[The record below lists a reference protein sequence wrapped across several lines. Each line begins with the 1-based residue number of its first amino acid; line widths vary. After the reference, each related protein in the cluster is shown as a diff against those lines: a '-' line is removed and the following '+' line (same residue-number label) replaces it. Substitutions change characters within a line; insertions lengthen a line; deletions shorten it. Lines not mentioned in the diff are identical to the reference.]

1 MAAAAPRPDTTQI
14 SADPAPAARLSGLAT
29 EPAKVDAARLHP
41 GAAKPVGAPH
51 KWLIA
56 VSVILGPILEVLD
69 SSIVN
74 VSLPHMQGSFSAG
87 VDEVAWVVTSYLVAN
102 GIMIPMTGWISARFG
117 RKRYFL
123 LSLLS
128 FICASALC
136 GAARTLSEIIVFRLA
151 QGLAGA
157 AMVPSSQAIMME
169 TFPPEE
175 QQMAMATWGVGM
187 MVAPVIGPTLG
198 GWITDNWNWRWNF
211 YINVPLGI
219 VAFIMVS
226 AFVHDPAY
234 LGRRREGGRVDW
246 LGIICLVV
254 WLGLLQ
260 IVCDRGQR
268 ADWFSSPWVVWAVGL
283 SGLAMF
289 ILIFHELFFP
299 EPILE
304 LHILKVRQ
312 FSSAVVVVVLL
323 SFILFGSGFLNPVFL
338 QEFMGYTAWRAGLV
352 MLPRA
357 IAGMGAMLLAGQ
369 VSRAGY
375 DNRRLIGLAFAIV
388 AFGLWRMSGWNL
400 EVSIARIMFDS
411 FILGAGLGLSFPI
424 LSAAALSS
432 IRREKMGYAASLY
445 NMTRNTGAAVGIA
458 YLTNM
463 LLTNQQIHQ
472 SYLVQHFSVFDA
484 WAMSHAAANVPGSPP
499 FHFVEQMVTGQR
511 QGLGLVYHMIQQ
523 QSAML
528 AFNDIY
534 RMLAVIALLTIP
546 SFALF
551 QSARPNVS
559 GSAVH

>member
-1 MAAAAPRPDTTQI
+1 MAAAVPRPDKSHI
-14 SADPAPAARLSGLAT
+14 SADSAGVRPATDENFADTRTDQLQPAAVPR
-29 EPAKVDAARLHP
+29 AA
-41 GAAKPVGAPH
+41 APH

-56 VSVILGPILEVLD
+56 VSIILGPILEVLD

-117 RKRYFL
+117 RKRYFM
-123 LSLLS
+123 LSLFS
-128 FICASALC
+128 FVCASAMC
-136 GAARTLSEIIVFRLA
+136 GAAHSLGQMIVFRLI

-175 QQMAMATWGVGM
+175 QQLAMATWGVGM

-211 YINVPLGI
+211 YINVPLGV
-219 VAFIMVS
+219 VALIMLS

-234 LGRRREGGRVDW
+234 LRSRRVGGKVDW
-246 LGIICLVV
+246 FGIVCLVL

-268 ADWFSSPWVVWAVGL
+268 ADWFSSPWVIWATGL
-283 SGLAMF
+283 SGLAM
-289 ILIFHELFFP
+289 ILLVFHELHFP
-299 EPILE
+299 DPIIE
-304 LHILKVRQ
+304 LHILKIRQ

-357 IAGMGAMLLAGQ
+357 LAGMTSMLLAGQ
-369 VSRAGY
+369 ISRAGY
-375 DNRRLIGLAFAIV
+375 DNRRLIGVAFAIV
-388 AFGLWRMSGWNL
+388 ALALWRMSGWNL
-400 EVSIARIMFDS
+400 DVSISRIMLDS
-411 FILGAGLGLSFPI
+411 FVLGAGLGLSFPI

-432 IRREKMGYAASLY
+432 IRRENMGYAASLF

-463 LLTNQQIHQ
+463 LLTRQQIHQ
-472 SYLVQHFSVFDA
+472 AYLVQHFSVFDA
-484 WAMSHAAANVPGSPP
+484 WRMTNAPFFAPGSPR
-499 FHFVEQMVTGQR
+499 FHFVQQLVTGQR
-511 QGLGLVYHMIQQ
+511 QGLGLVYHAIQQ

-551 QSARPNVS
+551 QGARPQAS
-559 GSAVH
+559 SSAVH

>member
-1 MAAAAPRPDTTQI
+1 MAAAVPRPDKSHI
-14 SADPAPAARLSGLAT
+14 SADSAGVRPAIDENFAGTRTDQLQPAAVPR
-29 EPAKVDAARLHP
+29 AA
-41 GAAKPVGAPH
+41 APH

-56 VSVILGPILEVLD
+56 VSIILGPILEVLD

-117 RKRYFL
+117 RKRYFM
-123 LSLLS
+123 LSLFS
-128 FICASALC
+128 FVCASAMC
-136 GAARTLSEIIVFRLA
+136 GAAHSLGQMIVFRLI

-175 QQMAMATWGVGM
+175 QQLAMATWGVGM

-211 YINVPLGI
+211 YINVPLGV
-219 VAFIMVS
+219 VALIMLS

-234 LGRRREGGRVDW
+234 LRSRRVGGKVDW
-246 LGIICLVV
+246 FGIVCLVL

-268 ADWFSSPWVVWAVGL
+268 ADWFSSPWVIWATGL
-283 SGLAMF
+283 SGLAM
-289 ILIFHELFFP
+289 ILLVFHELHFP
-299 EPILE
+299 DPIIE
-304 LHILKVRQ
+304 LHILKIRQ

-357 IAGMGAMLLAGQ
+357 LAGMASMLLAGQ
-369 VSRAGY
+369 ISRAGY
-375 DNRRLIGLAFAIV
+375 DNRRLIGVAFAIV
-388 AFGLWRMSGWNL
+388 ALALWRMSGWNL
-400 EVSIARIMFDS
+400 DVSISRIMLDS
-411 FILGAGLGLSFPI
+411 FVLGAGLGLSFPI

-432 IRREKMGYAASLY
+432 IRRENMGYAASLF

-463 LLTNQQIHQ
+463 LLTRQQIHQ
-472 SYLVQHFSVFDA
+472 AYLVQHFSVFDA
-484 WAMSHAAANVPGSPP
+484 WRMTNAPFFAPGSPR
-499 FHFVEQMVTGQR
+499 FHFVQQLVTGQR
-511 QGLGLVYHMIQQ
+511 QGLGLVYHAIQQ

-551 QSARPNVS
+551 QGARPQAS
-559 GSAVH
+559 SSAVH